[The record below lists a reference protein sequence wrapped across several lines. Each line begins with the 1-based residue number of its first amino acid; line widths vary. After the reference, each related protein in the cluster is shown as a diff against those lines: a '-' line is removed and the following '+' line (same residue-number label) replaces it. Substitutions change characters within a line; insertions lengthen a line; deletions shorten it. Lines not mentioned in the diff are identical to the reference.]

1 MFQWI
6 RTHVALFLERYA
18 SIGECHDSAQ
28 QISREHE
35 DFATAAMNTYVNVNH
50 IMTVAKRLLET
61 GNYGR
66 QQIQNVAT
74 RLEQDWQLFSKA
86 LDTRGAVL
94 NLSVNFHY
102 KANLYLSNVEE
113 WTRRCAAANEP
124 QPSQT
129 RDVGELE
136 AQIHQ
141 HQLLMDS
148 VTQAYSE
155 VREIDRRTT
164 HSCGLC

>member
-1 MFQWI
+1 MHLSNSPYLQ
-6 RTHVALFLERYA
+6 
-18 SIGECHDSAQ
+18 
-28 QISREHE
+28 
-35 DFATAAMNTYVNVNH
+35 NTYVNVNH

-102 KANLYLSNVEE
+102 KANMVVALVLIAYLYEIVF
-113 WTRRCAAANEP
+113 
-124 QPSQT
+124 
-129 RDVGELE
+129 
-136 AQIHQ
+136 
-141 HQLLMDS
+141 LLLF
-148 VTQAYSE
+148 ACHC
-155 VREIDRRTT
+155 DR
-164 HSCGLC
+164 LNL